1 MAPKRKATI
10 IALANQKGG
19 VAKTTSVASLGAAFA
34 EQGRRVLLVDLD
46 PQACLTFSLGVD
58 PDTVESSVHDV
69 LVGGVEVADV
79 IVHCEE
85 GIHLVPSTIDLAGAE
100 AVLLSRPAREYV
112 LQSAL
117 DAVRRDYDIILLDC
131 SPSLGVLT
139 LNALTAAQGL
149 IIPMPC
155 EMLGHRGVG
164 QLLDTV
170 RDVKRILNKKLK
182 VIGSSRRCSTAAS
195 TTRASCSTTSVS
207 GTASPSCHPRSPR
220 PCGSRRPRP
229 WGVPSSRPRA
239 RPRAPRPT
247 ARSRHPCWQRPEH
260 PPARTGISRVL
271 RTYCADMPT
280 TTPALIADSATSGFR
295 QGTIERRDL
304 RPDDIRIAIAYA
316 GICHSDIH
324 TVREEWGPAHFPL
337 TVGHEIAGTVLEVG
351 AEVTRH
357 SVGDRVGVGCLVDSC
372 GECEPCKDG
381 MEMFCTKPSVGTYN
395 SKGYDGEWTMGGY
408 AQEVVVSERMV
419 LRIPDAL
426 ELDVAAPLLCAGI
439 TTYSPLRRWGAGTG
453 RSVAVV
459 GVGGLGHMGVKIAA
473 AMGATVT
480 TISRSD
486 AKAADAVALGAR
498 AHIATSDP
506 DAMRAAKGTFDIV
519 LNTVSADIPI
529 ADYVRLLKP
538 NGVVVNVGLPPSPY
552 SISPGSLIGGNKA
565 VAGSSI
571 GGIAETQEMLDF
583 CAEHGIAATIEV
595 VSAADVNEVWDRVVD
610 GDVRYRAVI
619 DTSTITPA

>member
-182 VIGSSRRCSTAAS
+182 VIGI
-195 TTRASCSTTSVS
+195 
-207 GTASPSCHPRSPR
+207 
-220 PCGSRRPRP
+220 RP

-271 RTYCADMPT
+271 RTYCPDMPT